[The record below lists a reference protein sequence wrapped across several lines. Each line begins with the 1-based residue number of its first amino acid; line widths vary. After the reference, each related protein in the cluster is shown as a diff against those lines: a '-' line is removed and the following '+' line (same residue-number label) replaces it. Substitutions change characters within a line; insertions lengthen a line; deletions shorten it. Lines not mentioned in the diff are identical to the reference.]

1 MEVGANDVYML
12 EIVGI
17 QPYVD
22 GLGGK
27 AAVALGHDGYPTCK
41 IVYVVR
47 VSRIV
52 CMYYRDAIYQLSI
65 ANNNNNNIITI
76 I

>member
-27 AAVALGHDGYPTCK
+27 AAVALGHDGYSTCK
-41 IVYVVR
+41 IVYTLELY
-47 VSRIV
+47 V
-52 CMYYRDAIYQLSI
+52 CTIPYRDAIYQLSI
-65 ANNNNNNIITI
+65 ANNNNNLTRL
-76 I
+76 